1 MPRKRV
7 GMKVQSMV
15 PLLLVGVPG
24 AETDRKASL
33 LEAGGFL
40 VTRADSICH
49 AEMFAAEQYF
59 DAAVY
64 DDSIQPQEQIS
75 LARIM
80 RVRWPWMRLISMGHL
95 PANFDPDLFDSW
107 SASEENLPAALNQA
121 LIS

>member
-1 MPRKRV
+1 
-7 GMKVQSMV
+7 MKLQSMV
-15 PLLLVGVPG
+15 PLLLVGAPG

-33 LEAGGFL
+33 LEANGFT
-40 VTRADSICH
+40 VTRADTICH

-64 DDSIQPQEQIS
+64 DSSIHPQEQVS

-95 PANFDPDLFDSW
+95 PANFDPDLFDNW
-107 SASEENLPAALNQA
+107 SASEETLPNTLNQV